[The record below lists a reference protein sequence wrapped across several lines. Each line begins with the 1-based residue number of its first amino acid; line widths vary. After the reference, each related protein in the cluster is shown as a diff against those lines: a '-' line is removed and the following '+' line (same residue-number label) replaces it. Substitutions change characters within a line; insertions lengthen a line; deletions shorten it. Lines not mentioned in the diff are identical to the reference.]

1 LIHGQWQDF
10 SGAIHWFNEAL
21 LRMPDSSEPILRRL
35 RYEPYFNLGV
45 TYKHMA
51 DAQPDRSRAQADLE
65 QALAAYRSAI
75 EADPTRN
82 EARQNLGNLLMGLGR
97 TDEALLQFR
106 AINAQRG
113 R

>member
-1 LIHGQWQDF
+1 
-10 SGAIHWFNEAL
+10 
-21 LRMPDSSEPILRRL
+21 
-35 RYEPYFNLGV
+35 
-45 TYKHMA
+45 
-51 DAQPDRSRAQADLE
+51 
-65 QALAAYRSAI
+65 LAAYRSAS